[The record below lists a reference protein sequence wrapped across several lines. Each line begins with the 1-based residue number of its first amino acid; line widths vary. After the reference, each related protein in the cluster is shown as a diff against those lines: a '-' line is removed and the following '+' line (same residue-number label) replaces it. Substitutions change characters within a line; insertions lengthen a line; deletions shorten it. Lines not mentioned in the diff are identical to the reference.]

1 MEIVFELQPQFY
13 QCQIPK
19 GQNAK
24 KGVFSLEI
32 MCLFVQHRNIK
43 LYIYQQLQLLI
54 DISSGTSIRSDS
66 KQFSEKRAQEQKN
79 TFDENEKYFFFILW
93 TLWTYKA
100 QVTLQ
105 WLTGQ
110 SKEFEMTSAQSFKC
124 NSHLWVG
131 YSISIC
137 IQSNHGIPEAAV
149 EPNLQSIVRTTH
161 LCLWPTFLLAPK
173 K

>member
-66 KQFSEKRAQEQKN
+66 KQFSEKRAQEQKTLLMKMKN
-79 TFDENEKYFFFILW
+79 TF
-93 TLWTYKA
+93 
-100 QVTLQ
+100 
-105 WLTGQ
+105 
-110 SKEFEMTSAQSFKC
+110 
-124 NSHLWVG
+124 
-131 YSISIC
+131 
-137 IQSNHGIPEAAV
+137 
-149 EPNLQSIVRTTH
+149 
-161 LCLWPTFLLAPK
+161 FLYCEHCEHTKLK
-173 K
+173 

>member
-66 KQFSEKRAQEQKN
+66 KQFSEKKAQEQKN
-79 TFDENEKYFFFILW
+79 TFDENEKYFFFDI
-93 TLWTYKA
+93 
-100 QVTLQ
+100 V
-105 WLTGQ
+105 
-110 SKEFEMTSAQSFKC
+110 
-124 NSHLWVG
+124 NIVN
-131 YSISIC
+131 
-137 IQSNHGIPEAAV
+137 IQSSSDITMVNRAIQRIWDDKCTK
-149 EPNLQSIVRTTH
+149 LQM
-161 LCLWPTFLLAPK
+161 
-173 K
+173 